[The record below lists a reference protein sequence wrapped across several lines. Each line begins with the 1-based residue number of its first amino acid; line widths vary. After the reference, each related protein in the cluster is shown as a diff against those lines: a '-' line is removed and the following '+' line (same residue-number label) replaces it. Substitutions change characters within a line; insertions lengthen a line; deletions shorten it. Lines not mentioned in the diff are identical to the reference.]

1 MIAIIDYG
9 MGNLRSVEKGFQK
22 VGFDVRVT
30 DSPSDIKNAEAVV
43 LPGVGAFRDCMSS
56 LNKLE
61 LTGAIAEAIHQGK
74 PYLGICLGL
83 QVLFTESEEFG
94 HCNGLNIF
102 KGKVVRFKSDELKI
116 PQMGWN
122 QLNIKQDIPLLNGIP
137 ESSYFYFVHS
147 YYVVPEDTSIIATT
161 TDYGLEFTSA
171 VCKDNV
177 YAVQFHPEKSQ
188 GLGLKLIENFG
199 GIVKGT

>member
-1 MIAIIDYG
+1 
-9 MGNLRSVEKGFQK
+9 
-22 VGFDVRVT
+22 
-30 DSPSDIKNAEAVV
+30 
-43 LPGVGAFRDCMSS
+43 
-56 LNKLE
+56 
-61 LTGAIAEAIHQGK
+61 
-74 PYLGICLGL
+74 
-83 QVLFTESEEFG
+83 
-94 HCNGLNIF
+94 LNIF

-137 ESSYFYFVHS
+137 ESSYFYLVHS